1 MLLKMALLSALRRPK
16 RAALIV
22 LAVALSVFVMEF
34 VAGWVAG
41 MRDRMNRKILQES
54 AHVLIERKARLD
66 ALDPLQPRNYM
77 EDADAIAAHFRA
89 DDRVA
94 RVEEVTP
101 FGALVLAGEKNLP
114 LEIYAMEAGTGF
126 FAQVGRGR
134 LRGSFPFSGPGIAVS
149 SKALDLIGAPEAKTL
164 VVLVEDAYGAPSY
177 RELPV
182 ACVFRTDDSDFDTS
196 TAFVDAA
203 DAAALLGTKGAAEL
217 WLRLK
222 NPDDA
227 EALRASALP
236 FLAAHD
242 YVARTWRDMQ
252 GSLLVLI
259 RFMDFFML
267 VINIFVLVVAATV
280 ITNAIL
286 MNVFEKQREYGT
298 LRAIGMKRREQAFLV
313 LAEGAAQGIA
323 GALLGALLALPVV
336 LFLKRHGLP
345 IGAASHAFGMG
356 DVIYFGTDPL
366 ATLRNI
372 GFGTL
377 IALAG
382 SLYAA
387 LVGTRSTVVDA
398 LRRG

>member
-1 MLLKMALLSALRRPK
+1 
-16 RAALIV
+16 
-22 LAVALSVFVMEF
+22 
-34 VAGWVAG
+34 
-41 MRDRMNRKILQES
+41 
-54 AHVLIERKARLD
+54 
-66 ALDPLQPRNYM
+66 
-77 EDADAIAAHFRA
+77 
-89 DDRVA
+89 
-94 RVEEVTP
+94 
-101 FGALVLAGEKNLP
+101 
-114 LEIYAMEAGTGF
+114 
-126 FAQVGRGR
+126 
-134 LRGSFPFSGPGIAVS
+134 
-149 SKALDLIGAPEAKTL
+149 
-164 VVLVEDAYGAPSY
+164 
-177 RELPV
+177 
-182 ACVFRTDDSDFDTS
+182 
-196 TAFVDAA
+196 
-203 DAAALLGTKGAAEL
+203 
-217 WLRLK
+217 
-222 NPDDA
+222 
-227 EALRASALP
+227 
-236 FLAAHD
+236 
-242 YVARTWRDMQ
+242 
-252 GSLLVLI
+252 
-259 RFMDFFML
+259 MDFFML